1 MPPIHWTTTN
11 VFDAVGADGFIYRIE
26 ETAYWA
32 RQRGIPADVRF
43 KRCWQTDGEL
53 VALVDEAR
61 GEYRIP
67 STGVVLRR
75 RLRTIT

>member
-1 MPPIHWTTTN
+1 MPAIHWTTTN
-11 VFDAVGADGFIYRIE
+11 VFDTVGADGFIYRIE
-26 ETAYWA
+26 ETAEWA
-32 RQRGIPADVRF
+32 RHRGAPNGVVF
-43 KRCWQTDGEL
+43 KRSWQTAGEL
-53 VALVDEAR
+53 VAMVDEPR